1 MATTSKYTIAVNTT
15 GAEAASKKLGGVSNS
30 LSSMAKKAVAAGTAY
45 FSAQG
50 VINGMKRA
58 IELAQ
63 EQIRVERVLQNT
75 IGGSITKWKE
85 FASAVQRVTNHG
97 DEVIL
102 QQIAI
107 AKQMRLSDAETKRLI
122 VASLN
127 LADAMG
133 RDVQGV
139 MMQLAKTYS
148 GQRGE
153 MGELVPAIRDMT
165 SEQLQHGGA
174 VKFVIEQYKGLSE
187 ASADGIKQQQ
197 NAWSDLMEVIG
208 TEIKPVV
215 EAAGKSALDWVNIL
229 IAYEKVFKGGVFN
242 PAMVQDGTGIVEVLK
257 LFGTELDMAKT
268 SLDDLIKAEEE
279 FGPIL
284 ENELVNWAKT
294 AEIIPI
300 ATAGLRDM
308 SGGFKQIN
316 TDITGTLE
324 VLPSINDLLSDNE
337 QAVLDNYEAVQEWVG
352 GALERYDTM
361 VLENEAINE
370 LIANHR
376 AEAEAL
382 GYVTSALEDQ
392 QAQRAATIQGMG
404 SMMGAFAQL
413 NRVAS
418 GNAALT
424 KRLAQG
430 EAIVNT
436 YSAANKALNNPPGPP
451 WTIPI
456 MAATIVQGLA
466 NVAQIEAQKFA
477 RGGDFV
483 TSGPQMIMV
492 GDNPGG
498 RERVQITPTSS
509 PNLEGPRTAGVTI
522 NLQAGIVE
530 QGTVADL
537 ADRLAHRLRRNL
549 A

>member
-509 PNLEGPRTAGVTI
+509 PNIEGPRGGGVTI

-530 QGTVADL
+530 QGTVAEL